1 MYTIC
6 QLPEKNTTN
15 NINVYDMDIHNP
27 FLKFESDIGLFDS
40 SKFKY
45 VLKNTLSTKSRDKR

>member
-1 MYTIC
+1 MSA
-6 QLPEKNTTN
+6 PRKKNTN

-40 SKFKY
+40 STFKY
-45 VLKNTLSTKSRDKR
+45 VLNNTLFTKSRDKR